1 MFDDLEQAYYF
12 FCMTKTETISF
23 RSVHSKRELRRRFG
37 NVSQGLNNLIQRE
50 ISGRPPRD
58 WREILERP
66 APPVSDAVYDL
77 CLRPE

>member
-1 MFDDLEQAYYF
+1 LFDDLAQAYYF

-23 RSVHSKRELRRRFG
+23 RSAHSKRELRRRFG
-37 NVSQGLNNLIQRE
+37 NVSQGLNDLIQRE
-50 ISGRPPRD
+50 ISGHPPRD